1 MTTSDQEL
9 TIAQLEEMAGRAS
22 RARDKSGWVIAVGG
36 WGPIVQALLASQKA
50 LREIADFVMDSRTRG
65 YDNDPRIADM
75 AEAALL
81 RLGEG
86 ENSDAS

>member
-9 TIAQLEEMAGRAS
+9 TIADLNDIRWRWLRPETALREHDHKQLQLVF
-22 RARDKSGWVIAVGG
+22 D
-36 WGPIVQALLASQKA
+36 ALLASQKA